1 MREIKFRAWVN
12 ELKLMCIVERLD
24 IAAGRICLKHVEFA
38 KIFLSERVGA
48 PINDVK
54 LMQYSGFKDKNGKE
68 IYEGD
73 IVEVE
78 AQCIGGRDF
87 KGVVKFYEC
96 GFFIDN
102 GEDAIPLFD
111 EVDLRIVMGNIYENP
126 ELLEVLNDIRRQEII
141 KGLEDL
147 KDHCEDMCGEE
158 GDQWAKDI
166 QILNEAICLIGKI

>member
-54 LMQYSGFKDKNGKE
+54 LMQYTGLKDKNGKE

-73 IVEVE
+73 IVRLPEDE
-78 AQCIGGRDF
+78 DYKYYSIIYSKNRLGFTLSNG
-87 KGVVKFYEC
+87 C
-96 GFFIDN
+96 GFGLSYGI
-102 GEDAIPLFD
+102 
-111 EVDLRIVMGNIYENP
+111 EVVGNIYENP
-126 ELLEVLNDIRRQEII
+126 ELLTV
-141 KGLEDL
+141 
-147 KDHCEDMCGEE
+147 
-158 GDQWAKDI
+158 
-166 QILNEAICLIGKI
+166 

>member
-54 LMQYSGFKDKNGKE
+54 LMQYTGLKDKNGKE

-87 KGVVKFYEC
+87 KGVVKFYDC
-96 GFFIDN
+96 SFFIDN

-111 EVDLRIVMGNIYENP
+111 EVDPRIVLGNIYENT
-126 ELLEVLNDIRRQEII
+126 ELLEVPND
-141 KGLEDL
+141 
-147 KDHCEDMCGEE
+147 
-158 GDQWAKDI
+158 
-166 QILNEAICLIGKI
+166 

>member
-54 LMQYSGFKDKNGKE
+54 LMQYTGLKDKNGKE

-73 IVEVE
+73 IVKINEYVFANTYEDVYKEVRYSNNAE
-78 AQCIGGRDF
+78 WVAGSSMLSRIYARCE
-87 KGVVKFYEC
+87 VV
-96 GFFIDN
+96 
-102 GEDAIPLFD
+102 
-111 EVDLRIVMGNIYENP
+111 GNIYGCP
-126 ELLEVLNDIRRQEII
+126 EVLEV
-141 KGLEDL
+141 
-147 KDHCEDMCGEE
+147 
-158 GDQWAKDI
+158 
-166 QILNEAICLIGKI
+166 